1 MKGPNG
7 EQRRGDTVQRA
18 VQVARIAT
26 GEAAEQLPEP
36 RRRKGGLSRRGALSS
51 ERRSEIARGAGA
63 MSEAGGLS
71 PSPVCGT

>member
-36 RRRKGGLSRRGALSS
+36 RSRKGGLSRRGALSS
-51 ERRSEIARGAGA
+51 ERRSEIARGAA
-63 MSEAGGLS
+63 QARWAKRTTSN
-71 PSPVCGT
+71 P